1 MSIEKLKKRV
11 AAANTSTDFVSKN
24 RDLSAVTS
32 KKPVEDAQSPKKNKK
47 YENVSPRYMT
57 ANNVAEKTPELNPKG
72 KKEMQE
78 QPKIKPLIK
87 QEPLEAL
94 KKTENK
100 KSTKELSKA
109 NNHIFESQKSLAPV
123 LPAQPIQP
131 KAANQTNTER
141 GKPQNE
147 SLMQKPEKTVQME
160 QPRQKTSLSP
170 NPIKKATNTP
180 VVNEEQVA
188 KNVSKILG
196 QQPAQKKTE
205 PPTTYSQISTGKNPL
220 SRPEAKNT
228 NRENEPPKPQDT
240 IDPKPQRSVSPTAA
254 TTQKKDSKKEPA
266 KYKPETI
273 DLCMKLDEYT
283 KFKEN
288 INIMNDPHPPFHQ
301 SQNLPVFVQ
310 HKPNGRQY
318 QQSQFPQQPQA
329 PEKVFHQPEQNPEE
343 FLKGKIHTFKD
354 NSSKKRKPSTSID
367 LQKASQPKHKKKAV
381 DLVDSYS
388 FQPMLSKKSLQ
399 IAEKRVG
406 SADPGILERPAV
418 QVQDANQRTGGGQ
431 LQERALPPEAL
442 RKVQTHRPG
451 QAPSRRASLR
461 DVEPDRSFGREQGQ
475 EYSNRKK
482 RIIKEKQREEEEELR
497 ALSFQPSCKKAPK
510 DPHLKN
516 AWDVDVADRNE
527 KWTQRRDEKLS
538 KLKTDFE
545 KNQEEQC
552 SFKPKLVPAANPRPN
567 TRKRTG

>member
-1 MSIEKLKKRV
+1 MMTCWECSKKTAGPKLSRARRRRNKPTSSAGRKLPKLKRTKAPVCSDSPDDLQRNDRTVVNSFQFHGPASTNAVSIEKLKRRV

-24 RDLSAVTS
+24 RDLSAVTT
-32 KKPVEDAQSPKKNKK
+32 KKLVEDQQSPKKNKK

-57 ANNVAEKTPELNPKG
+57 TNNIVTEKTPELITKG
-72 KKEMQE
+72 KKEVQE

-87 QEPLEAL
+87 QEAPVEPL

-100 KSTKELSKA
+100 KSAKELGKV

-123 LPAQPIQP
+123 IPTQPIQP
-131 KAANQTNTER
+131 KAGNQTNTER
-141 GKPQNE
+141 GKAQNE
-147 SLMQKPEKTVQME
+147 SLMQKSEKTAQIE

-170 NPIKKATNTP
+170 NPIKKAPNAP

-196 QQPAQKKTE
+196 QQPVQKKIE
-205 PPTTYSQISTGKNPL
+205 PPTTYSQISTGKNPV
-220 SRPEAKNT
+220 SRPEAKNM
-228 NRENEPPKPQDT
+228 NRENEPPKPQDHF
-240 IDPKPQRSVSPTAA
+240 DPKPQRSVSPTAA
-254 TTQKKDSKKEPA
+254 TTQKKDTKKEPA

-318 QQSQFPQQPQA
+318 QQNQYPQQPQA

-399 IAEKRVG
+399 IAEKRV
-406 SADPGILERPAV
+406 SWADPGILERPAV
-418 QVQDANQRTGGGQ
+418 QV
-431 LQERALPPEAL
+431 
-442 RKVQTHRPG
+442 
-451 QAPSRRASLR
+451 
-461 DVEPDRSFGREQGQ
+461 
-475 EYSNRKK
+475 
-482 RIIKEKQREEEEELR
+482 
-497 ALSFQPSCKKAPK
+497 
-510 DPHLKN
+510 
-516 AWDVDVADRNE
+516 
-527 KWTQRRDEKLS
+527 
-538 KLKTDFE
+538 
-545 KNQEEQC
+545 
-552 SFKPKLVPAANPRPN
+552 
-567 TRKRTG
+567 